1 MFSRWTAMFF
11 HVTCFPCWCTP
22 RPFAFS
28 EGQELRGPGQ
38 PALLMAPRHLHGVV
52 GHGCTWRV
60 WSFLLESSKPT
71 PSGLVLVK
79 KLGKNRDSIF
89 SRCWLTVNKKISWA
103 ILAAI
108 VPPMLDATQDGPST
122 SFHWFRGLEQG
133 SKCANLRSQVEY
145 PGNPNSIYLE
155 ISFLW
160 KPARAVLVAAPGPVR
175 LQAFPWCPS
184 S

>member
-1 MFSRWTAMFF
+1 MEWWGMVA
-11 HVTCFPCWCTP
+11 P
-22 RPFAFS
+22 
-28 EGQELRGPGQ
+28 EGFGHFYWSLQN
-38 PALLMAPRHLHGVV
+38 LH
-52 GHGCTWRV
+52 
-60 WSFLLESSKPT
+60 

-155 ISFLW
+155 ISFL
-160 KPARAVLVAAPGPVR
+160 
-175 LQAFPWCPS
+175 
-184 S
+184 

>member
-1 MFSRWTAMFF
+1 MNCHVFPRDMFPLLVHSQTLRLQWRTGAARARAAG
-11 HVTCFPCWCTP
+11 TSDGTTP
-22 RPFAFS
+22 
-28 EGQELRGPGQ
+28 
-38 PALLMAPRHLHGVV
+38 PAWSGGAWLHL
-52 GHGCTWRV
+52 
-60 WSFLLESSKPT
+60 K
-71 PSGLVLVK
+71 GLVISIGVFKTYTQWSGSCKK